1 MREAWWFFNGL
12 FLFLLFLR
20 SSTGRLKFLEGL
32 VQNKITFDQKSRT
45 SHQAGPIKVNLGKME
60 LLNMKRV
67 FSFFFHLIYSPPAY
81 LGRVNYGNIFA
92 STVTGISQPQL
103 SLVLLISHG

>member
-67 FSFFFHLIYSPPAY
+67 FFSSILDIHHLH
-81 LGRVNYGNIFA
+81 
-92 STVTGISQPQL
+92 IS
-103 SLVLLISHG
+103 IE

>member
-32 VQNKITFDQKSRT
+32 VQDRITLGHKSRT
-45 SHQAGPIKVNLGKME
+45 SHQAGPVKVNLGKME
-60 LLNMKRV
+60 LFNMKRE
-67 FSFFFHLIYSPPAY
+67 FSFFIHHLH
-81 LGRVNYGNIFA
+81 
-92 STVTGISQPQL
+92 IS
-103 SLVLLISHG
+103 IE